1 MKTLGN
7 NNKEMLKIKNTV
19 TEMKNAFDEL
29 INTLDTRKVSLK
41 RVNKHLQNSPVKR
54 NKKEMLKTDYA
65 KTKTITDGVTYT

>member
-1 MKTLGN
+1 MQEQTESVNKEMKTLGN

-41 RVNKHLQNSPVKR
+41 RVNKNL
-54 NKKEMLKTDYA
+54 
-65 KTKTITDGVTYT
+65 